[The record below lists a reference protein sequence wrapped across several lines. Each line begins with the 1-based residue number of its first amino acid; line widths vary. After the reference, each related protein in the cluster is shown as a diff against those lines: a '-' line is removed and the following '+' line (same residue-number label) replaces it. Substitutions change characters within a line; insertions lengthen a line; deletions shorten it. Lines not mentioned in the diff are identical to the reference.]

1 MSILETNADL
11 LKTKLIMH
19 SALEQFSM
27 QGSSLKMSIGS
38 GELDS
43 LVDGIQEGL
52 FYLFYGDSKPLDGLF
67 HQLLVNCILSVKE
80 HGFESAAVCVNN
92 TDYYGRGKMIL
103 NPEKVA
109 NTAKAA
115 GIDPKIV
122 AKNLFIQTAYDS
134 QHQVQI
140 AKEVGQLLE
149 DNHDIKLVVINNLT
163 KFFRDS
169 NVRQRSEIANNVKE
183 VISIINRACAKN
195 KVAIVATGDSN
206 VCSRG
211 IIPRPVGGTYLKHLA
226 NVIMHVKDI
235 SNSTFMPRFKATLV
249 KHQYSKTPKSVIV
262 HGRRVRGMTLL
273 N

>member
-1 MSILETNADL
+1 MY
-11 LKTKLIMH
+11 

-27 QGSSLKMSIGS
+27 QGSSLKMSTGS

-43 LVDGIQEGL
+43 LVDGIQQGL
-52 FYLFYGDSKPLDGLF
+52 FYLFYGDAMPIDALS
-67 HQLLVNCILSVKE
+67 HRLLVNCIMSLKQ
-80 HGFESAAVCVNN
+80 HGFESMAVCINN

-103 NPEKVA
+103 NPEKIA
-109 NTAKAA
+109 NTAKVA

-122 AKNLFIQTAYDS
+122 SKNLFIQTAYDS
-134 QHQVQI
+134 QHQLQI
-140 AKEVGQLLE
+140 ANEVTTLIQNNE
-149 DNHDIKLVVINNLT
+149 NIKLVVINNLT

-169 NVRQRSEIANNVKE
+169 DGRQRSEIANSVKE

-195 KVAIVATGDSN
+195 KVTIVATGDSN
-206 VCSRG
+206 VSSRG

-226 NVIMHVKDI
+226 NVIVHVKDI

-249 KHQYSKTPKSVIV
+249 KHSYSKTPKSVIV
-262 HGRRVRGMTLL
+262 HGRRARGMMLF